1 MKTLPKILLLTLLGL
16 ATVEGKSSSKS
27 KGSSKSKTSYNSG
40 SKSKSSS
47 KSKSKSK
54 SNKNDKNCK
63 TPSKPKTPVCKPKTP
78 APNPNPKPP
87 VRPKAPTGT
96 LDVNKTWVRTG
107 SKPQLTWN
115 ISFPHSEPE
124 IDITPE
130 DKIIPRKRTMMEVR
144 VVGAGFTSGRTH
156 PDLAVHSRV
165 GSGNSWNRLF
175 QGPDYTVKPSQVLQR
190 QVVEAGTTIDFSA
203 RAQSGSS
210 SWYSARNTLTDNPTV
225 IALRDGDKV
234 PDYTPVGSQGTISS
248 FLTQYIDKNNRVTI
262 GPRDVIYLFECYATK
277 PYSGGFDMQDVVLL
291 VSFSDVD

>member
-1 MKTLPKILLLTLLGL
+1 MKTLPQLLLITLLSFG
-16 ATVEGKSSSKS
+16 AAEAKSNS
-27 KGSSKSKTSYNSG
+27 KGNSCKTSKCKTSCKSNC
-40 SKSKSSS
+40 KSKSSNKCNTPT
-47 KSKSKSK
+47 KS
-54 SNKNDKNCK
+54 
-63 TPSKPKTPVCKPKTP
+63 TCKPKTP
-78 APNPNPKPP
+78 TKPP
-87 VRPKAPTGT
+87 VTPPARPKAPTGT

-115 ISFPHSEPE
+115 ISFPNTEPD

-156 PDLAVHSRV
+156 PDLAVHSRIG
-165 GSGNSWNRLF
+165 GSNSWKRLF
-175 QGPDYTVKPSQVLQR
+175 QGPDYSVQPSKVLQR
-190 QVVEAGTTIDFSA
+190 QIVEAGTTIDFSA

-210 SWYSARNTLTDNPTV
+210 SWYSSRNTLSENDTV

-234 PDYTPVGSQGTISS
+234 PNYTPVGQQGTISS